1 MSLVPLASLARV
13 CNVETPT
20 IDMIIDLANIVY
32 QKDFRAEGRTIETLG
47 LEGLSSREI
56 LELVIRGYP
65 RKKILNKRVSF
76 GLMKKLGDLIS

>member
-32 QKDFRAEGRTIETLG
+32 QKDLRAEGRTRETFG
-47 LEGLSSREI
+47 GPFQQGNP
-56 LELVIRGYP
+56 ELVIKGYP
-65 RKKILNKRVSF
+65 RKKILNKESVS
-76 GLMKKLGDLIS
+76 DL